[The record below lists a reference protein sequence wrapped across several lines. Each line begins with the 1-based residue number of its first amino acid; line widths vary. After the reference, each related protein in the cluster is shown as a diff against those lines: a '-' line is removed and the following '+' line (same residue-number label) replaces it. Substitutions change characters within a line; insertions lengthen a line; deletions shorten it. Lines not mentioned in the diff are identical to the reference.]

1 MGLSDRFYV
10 EALFLWRQKLLFEN
24 IEQQK
29 IILIDRDGVINIR
42 APVNHYITHPDDF
55 ILISDTV
62 DSMRALSKLGFGFIV
77 ITNQAGIGRGLF
89 TFDDLKH
96 IHEKMMCLLAEN
108 DISILDVYSC
118 PHVPNDGCE
127 CRKPKPGML
136 FQAAEQH
143 NISLSECLF
152 IGDDPR
158 DVIAAK
164 NAKTGSVLI
173 NCSDQ
178 ERITSGVMPMYF
190 APKLSQLL
198 THIKSFY
205 QVV

>member
-1 MGLSDRFYV
+1 
-10 EALFLWRQKLLFEN
+10 LLFEN

-29 IILIDRDGVINIR
+29 IILIDRDGVINKR
-42 APVNHYITHPDDF
+42 APVDHYITHPDNF

-62 DSMRALSKLGFGFIV
+62 DSMKALSELGFGFVI
-77 ITNQAGIGRGLF
+77 ITNQAGIGRGVF
-89 TFDDLKH
+89 SFDDLKL
-96 IHEKMMCLLAEN
+96 IHQKMNRLLTEN
-108 DISILDVYSC
+108 DINILNIYFC
-118 PHVPNDGCE
+118 PHAPIDDCD

-136 FQAAEQH
+136 LVAAERY
-143 NISLSECLF
+143 SLDLSQCLF

-178 ERITSGVMPMYF
+178 ERIVSGVKPTYF

-198 THIKSFY
+198 TQIKSFY